1 MRKLIALFLV
11 LSLSLG
17 LASALAD
24 QTVSVSGTGEVLVAA
39 DTAVVTLGVTVR
51 NANALKAQSDANE
64 VIARIRGALT
74 GAGFSE
80 EDINTGYVWV
90 GGVYNYNGE
99 EDVISAYTATS
110 SLAVRITDMSRVGE
124 VIDLSFSAG
133 ANTLDG
139 VTFSV
144 SDDSAARVQAMKMA
158 VEDAAEK
165 AAVLAEAAGLGEL
178 ELQSIRSDNVYS
190 YDSGLNNFSMKVA
203 GTEAAMDTATFIRA
217 AKISVIASVT
227 VDYRAK

>member
-51 NANALKAQSDANE
+51 NANALKAQSEANE
-64 VIARIRGALT
+64 VIARIRSALT

-144 SDDSAARVQAMKMA
+144 SDDSAARKQAMKMA

-190 YDSGLNNFSMKVA
+190 YDSGLNNFSMKAA
-203 GTEAAMDTATFIRA
+203 GVEAAMDTATFIRA